1 MQQPTKSAVLYNGK
15 VKIDFYEGRHT
26 YKKDGETL
34 ISVTG
39 ATGMIDKSRPLL
51 IWAERL
57 AANDLLEKLKSGKK
71 LTAEDV
77 LTATG
82 LHRVY
87 KKEAADTGTLIH
99 NFAEA
104 WVKHKLKII
113 KDGPAMPTDE
123 KVLNGA
129 MAFLKWV
136 DEHKVKFIAAEKL
149 VYSKKHNYVG
159 LCDTI
164 FTMGSEKHKILHVGD
179 YKSSKAIYN
188 EYRYQVA
195 AYQEADTEE
204 SGAVY
209 GNKWIMKF
217 GKDDGEFEAKEF
229 AEHDKDFKVFLAC
242 LAIKKREKELSKF
255 NN

>member
-1 MQQPTKSAVLYNGK
+1 MQQPTKSAILYGGK
-15 VKIDFYEGRHT
+15 VKIDFFEGRHS
-26 YKKDGETL
+26 YVLNGKPL
-34 ISVTG
+34 ISVT
-39 ATGMIDKSRPLL
+39 ACTGVIDKSRPLM

-57 AANDLLEKLKSGKK
+57 AANDLLEKLNSGKK
-71 LTAEDV
+71 LTEEDI
-77 LTATG
+77 LSATG
-82 LHRVY
+82 LYKVR
-87 KKEAADTGTLIH
+87 KKEAADIGTLIH
-99 NFAEA
+99 NFAEL
-104 WVKHKLKII
+104 WVKHQLKIV
-113 KDGPAMPTDE
+113 KEKPEMPEDE

-195 AYQEADTEE
+195 AYQEADAEE
-204 SGAVY
+204 SGATY
-209 GNKWIMKF
+209 GTKWLMRFDKET
-217 GKDDGEFEAKEF
+217 GEFEAHEY
-229 AEHDKDFKVFLAC
+229 AEHQQDFKVFLAC
-242 LAIKKREKELSKF
+242 LTIKKREKELSKW
-255 NN
+255 

>member
-1 MQQPTKSAVLYNGK
+1 MQQPTKSAILYGGK
-15 VKIDFYEGRHT
+15 VKIDFFEGRHS
-26 YKKDGETL
+26 YVLNGKPL
-34 ISVTG
+34 ISVT
-39 ATGMIDKSRPLL
+39 ACTGIIDKSRPLL

-57 AANDLLEKLKSGKK
+57 AANDLLEKLKAGRK
-71 LTAEDV
+71 LTEEDV

-113 KDGPAMPTDE
+113 KDGPEMPSDE

-195 AYQEADTEE
+195 AYQEADAEE
-204 SGAVY
+204 SGAIY
-209 GNKWIMKF
+209 GTKWLMRFDKET
-217 GKDDGEFEAKEF
+217 GEFEAHEY
-229 AEHDKDFKVFLAC
+229 AEHQQDFKVFLAC
-242 LAIKKREKELSKF
+242 LTIKKREKELSKW
-255 NN
+255 